1 MEDIAEQKYE
11 PSPEKNEKPK
21 KLKIKN
27 SGDIDGDHRV
37 TFTVTIAKAFQ
48 TIEDE
53 PKPNLKGL
61 GGLKGK
67 RRVFEAPKPHNYYH
81 LEYKLMPDDAETMKT
96 DVVTY
101 GVAAKIYMESD
112 SKILK
117 TWKDG
122 NKTWIAW
129 THSHTLVI
137 TQEILLKMFNHTLE
151 LKIWD
156 MKDKVSPRARFDRPK
171 AFRLPA
177 GGDDDEDGGVR
188 SLVMRQSVAYNNLQP
203 KPSVLL
209 PGDVEE
215 KRYSKTAPGTFQTD
229 RKCESKESE
238 HSRAIT
244 APSTFR
250 STSFSSETPT
260 TLGMHSLVK
269 VQVRVDDQQ
278 TPQFGRLAT
287 LAGVTPPMTQ
297 EAVRDLESSRISKI
311 RVDESASRKRVRS
324 RITPDDLHERSS
336 KAKKAGGKSQAKR
349 EQAAAAA
356 AQIRANGTASLAI
369 KMSLFF
375 SGMKSMT
382 TRLEKAAG
390 QIQDL
395 YLSVALDKQL
405 LSQSQKQEL
414 NPMVIKVCSASSM
427 PNKPLNFKQLSEK
440 CQPVRVQYN
449 FFKEPTHNSRGRDH
463 GREVY
468 WQDTNV
474 VLLGT
479 IDKEVLAEYLRGPPL
494 EIEVHDRDRKAE
506 DKKTKPVLFGENPED
521 EMINNVAL
529 IAGRRT
535 THNPFEGRGKTW
547 DPYGIARFDLS
558 GLLVGQKMLQ
568 LRSPIQSCPIPEIN
582 IGHEKQDGPIVGQ
595 LGNVDGPED
604 SPNPAANYLEAGS
617 ELKIKVEL
625 AYPINASTQDK
636 TSITERTTSECPFG
650 RIVYI
655 FEYSNAKFLRQLQN
669 QVTDINAEAL
679 ELGTLPQHVIEAA
692 LSTYKLSEEQRKN
705 KTLDIITGFQVLD
718 GQFHIF
724 VLEGLADHGVKKLWG
739 SLTRPEEPDSLKFN
753 VLYNSEMRFSNRLY
767 APLDVDLCRV
777 RLHEPLTVI
786 VQNPLLYVRDLVPR
800 PCFDALSKLDKM
812 LRVTKLREATRSD
825 LFPSADMVISMS
837 REFGVPLTAEDFG
850 ELESEAPNDDEAGSG
865 TRLTIPGP
873 KTSRPWMH
881 IQTHNVNY
889 EETLKKREAVASE
902 EKRDFIME
910 NILKTRTVPRERPH
924 TIAVDTSELHNQTS
938 HNYSIQTLNSTEL
951 AREKLRQILAKEKER
966 RFTYCPKYHSA
977 TVLPV
982 DPDSVKKASQLESVR
997 NWRTADGFIYPGKK
1011 TSLASNV
1018 HPKKPNSARADEL
1031 NKPWKENI
1039 LHSNILKPTVDRD
1052 IFTWP
1057 YRDRDL
1063 NLITKPPPF
1072 FDPNVVLSVH
1082 SAGDTKE
1089 EEMRRAQE
1097 QEANWWRTRV
1107 VVDDPIF
1114 RTHRCLTET
1123 EMRDSGPKASNQL
1136 AKLTGLLKDA
1146 GKKITFTKPGLS
1158 LSGVPPLS
1166 VVMNP
1171 SVDTLAR
1178 DTGKLELQ
1186 DSDFKNE
1193 KNCGFNPGP
1202 FEDKGWLLE
1211 KNKIPILDPEHRK
1224 YESLKGKD
1232 FRVYFR
1238 NNEMLY
1244 RRPIQPL
1251 TTEDRDNHLFA
1262 VAKPCS

>member
-1 MEDIAEQKYE
+1 
-11 PSPEKNEKPK
+11 
-21 KLKIKN
+21 
-27 SGDIDGDHRV
+27 
-37 TFTVTIAKAFQ
+37 
-48 TIEDE
+48 
-53 PKPNLKGL
+53 
-61 GGLKGK
+61 
-67 RRVFEAPKPHNYYH
+67 
-81 LEYKLMPDDAETMKT
+81 
-96 DVVTY
+96 
-101 GVAAKIYMESD
+101 
-112 SKILK
+112 
-117 TWKDG
+117 
-122 NKTWIAW
+122 
-129 THSHTLVI
+129 
-137 TQEILLKMFNHTLE
+137 
-151 LKIWD
+151 
-156 MKDKVSPRARFDRPK
+156 
-171 AFRLPA
+171 
-177 GGDDDEDGGVR
+177 
-188 SLVMRQSVAYNNLQP
+188 
-203 KPSVLL
+203 
-209 PGDVEE
+209 
-215 KRYSKTAPGTFQTD
+215 
-229 RKCESKESE
+229 
-238 HSRAIT
+238 
-244 APSTFR
+244 
-250 STSFSSETPT
+250 
-260 TLGMHSLVK
+260 
-269 VQVRVDDQQ
+269 
-278 TPQFGRLAT
+278 
-287 LAGVTPPMTQ
+287 
-297 EAVRDLESSRISKI
+297 
-311 RVDESASRKRVRS
+311 
-324 RITPDDLHERSS
+324 
-336 KAKKAGGKSQAKR
+336 
-349 EQAAAAA
+349 
-356 AQIRANGTASLAI
+356 
-369 KMSLFF
+369 
-375 SGMKSMT
+375 
-382 TRLEKAAG
+382 
-390 QIQDL
+390 
-395 YLSVALDKQL
+395 
-405 LSQSQKQEL
+405 
-414 NPMVIKVCSASSM
+414 
-427 PNKPLNFKQLSEK
+427 
-440 CQPVRVQYN
+440 QPVRVQYN

-494 EIEVHDRDRKAE
+494 EIEVHERDRKAE

-558 GLLVGQKMLQ
+558 GLLLGQKMLQ

-800 PCFDALSKLDKM
+800 PCFDALSKLDKVRLNSM

-837 REFGVPLTAEDFG
+837 REFGVPLTTEDFG
-850 ELESEAPNDDEAGSG
+850 DTNLYQIHSK
-865 TRLTIPGP
+865 RLFSFA
-873 KTSRPWMH
+873 KS
-881 IQTHNVNY
+881 
-889 EETLKKREAVASE
+889 
-902 EKRDFIME
+902 
-910 NILKTRTVPRERPH
+910 
-924 TIAVDTSELHNQTS
+924 
-938 HNYSIQTLNSTEL
+938 YSISCVTVISLFLLMSQ
-951 AREKLRQILAKEKER
+951 EKER

-1072 FDPNVVLSVH
+1072 FD
-1082 SAGDTKE
+1082 
-1089 EEMRRAQE
+1089 
-1097 QEANWWRTRV
+1097 
-1107 VVDDPIF
+1107 
-1114 RTHRCLTET
+1114 
-1123 EMRDSGPKASNQL
+1123 
-1136 AKLTGLLKDA
+1136 
-1146 GKKITFTKPGLS
+1146 
-1158 LSGVPPLS
+1158 
-1166 VVMNP
+1166 
-1171 SVDTLAR
+1171 
-1178 DTGKLELQ
+1178 
-1186 DSDFKNE
+1186 
-1193 KNCGFNPGP
+1193 
-1202 FEDKGWLLE
+1202 
-1211 KNKIPILDPEHRK
+1211 
-1224 YESLKGKD
+1224 
-1232 FRVYFR
+1232 
-1238 NNEMLY
+1238 
-1244 RRPIQPL
+1244 
-1251 TTEDRDNHLFA
+1251 
-1262 VAKPCS
+1262 